1 MDETDV
7 QNRMR
12 SRVKEWQAALEQLR
26 TERNE
31 RTREARH
38 MCLERLHE
46 LQTRI
51 IDEVRE
57 WNAAIDELDA
67 DPSHTTQREFDEQVG
82 LRKIEEQIKTE
93 ITLWLTVGHD
103 VG

>member
-1 MDETDV
+1 MGETDV

-12 SRVKEWQAALEQLR
+12 TRVKEWQAALEQLR
-26 TERNE
+26 TER
-31 RTREARH
+31 REGTGDARRRG
-38 MCLERLHE
+38 LERLHA
-46 LQTRI
+46 LQARI

-82 LRKIEEQIKTE
+82 LREIEKQIKAE
-93 ITLWLTVGHD
+93 IALWLTVGHD